1 MRDLVLE
8 KINQQFLIVSRFYN
22 VNRARIQNI
31 SHIKIVFE
39 LTIYP
44 YILLDFFGNWAHE
57 MYFILYST
65 CRCSRNHNFASIA
78 HSYFTLL
85 HEKPCRNDTSLFFR
99 YYTKVHFLLDFTVF
113 IKSLYVFLKQKI
125 MVRQK
130 IIHVFFILYLTGNP
144 SMLMWIP
151 TKHG

>member
-1 MRDLVLE
+1 MSQ
-8 KINQQFLIVSRFYN
+8 IFLHQS
-22 VNRARIQNI
+22 
-31 SHIKIVFE
+31 
-39 LTIYP
+39 
-44 YILLDFFGNWAHE
+44 LLDFFGNWAHE

-113 IKSLYVFLKQKI
+113 IKSLFVFLKQKI
-125 MVRQK
+125 MLRQK
-130 IIHVFFILYLTGNP
+130 IMIFVYFIFCILQVILRCWCGFRPNTVSFLSYF
-144 SMLMWIP
+144 SSDSS
-151 TKHG
+151 